1 MTIQHTAVPPA
12 NEYAPENQ
20 ALDLLPPEFGD
31 QHRNVI
37 ATCVNGLVANVCDE
51 IKALQGALASMQQQ
65 VIQSGA
71 RSKHAL
77 DEHLSLCIR
86 VHDEADRLREVV
98 TDLER
103 RADDV

>member
-1 MTIQHTAVPPA
+1 
-12 NEYAPENQ
+12 
-20 ALDLLPPEFGD
+20 
-31 QHRNVI
+31 
-37 ATCVNGLVANVCDE
+37 
-51 IKALQGALASMQQQ
+51 MQQQ